1 MAGGGRRRAR
11 GGVLGAARA
20 GQGRSRKKEKE
31 VGGKKKKKEKGKR
44 KKMKK
49 AKRKREMAE
58 ITAVIA
64 TGCARLPD
72 GRDARNEREQGDGTA
87 IVFGCR
93 DRDLMERVPGDL
105 GSSTTNQN
113 FEMISSNFFR

>member
-31 VGGKKKKKEKGKR
+31 VGGKKKKMEKGKR
-44 KKMKK
+44 KWKK
-49 AKRKREMAE
+49 KKERERAE
-58 ITAVIA
+58 IAAVIA
-64 TGCARLPD
+64 TGRARAPV
-72 GRDARNEREQGDGTA
+72 GRDARNEGEQGDGTA
-87 IVFGCR
+87 IGFGCR